1 MKRLFAVVIA
11 VASAAAAFAAWGVA
25 APSEPSLQ
33 GPAGVAPD
41 ARRRLPA
48 LPAEVRQRR
57 RWRIGVK
64 CDTPPFGYTDA
75 NGRNAGLD
83 VEIARW
89 FARFA
94 FGNARRVTFECVTT
108 ASRIPALEARRV
120 DLIIATITWFPSRA
134 QQIDFSTPYYAETG
148 RLLVRR
154 GTSLTLRQLAGKTI
168 TTTGGSI
175 YDSWLQTCFRQT
187 TRLTFQ
193 GTANPLLAL
202 KDGRADAFMY
212 DAGFLLEYVQR
223 DPDVRLTREVFAR
236 APWGIGIRKG
246 ERAMRNWVNSRLNLL
261 RQRDQFRKMLRQH
274 TTPSLFRILRGN
286 VPTPSKTLRYPRA
299 TTQEEMLP
307 CPS

>member
-1 MKRLFAVVIA
+1 MKRLVVA
-11 VASAAAAFAAWGVA
+11 LLAAALVA
-25 APSEPSLQ
+25 AAVSALAMAAKTETSANEPETAA
-33 GPAGVAPD
+33 PAAKR
-41 ARRRLPA
+41 ALPP

-64 CDTPPFGYTDA
+64 CDTPPFGYIDPD
-75 NGRNAGLD
+75 GRNAGLD
-83 VEIARW
+83 VEIGRW

-94 FGNARRVTFECVTT
+94 FGRSNRVTFECVTT
-108 ASRIPALEARRV
+108 ASRIPALEAKRV
-120 DLIIATITWFPSRA
+120 DIIIATITWFPSRA

-154 GTSLTLRQLAGKTI
+154 GTNLTLQQLAGKTI

-212 DAGFLLEYVQR
+212 DAGFLLEYAQR
-223 DPDVRLTREVFAR
+223 DPDVRLTNQVFAR

-246 ERAMRNWVNSRLNLL
+246 ETAMRRWINARLNLL
-261 RQRDQFRKMLRQH
+261 RQRDQFVKILRNH
-274 TTPSLFRILRGN
+274 TTPALYRIVRTN
-286 VPTPSKTLRYPRA
+286 VPRPKKALRYPNAR
-299 TTQEEMLP
+299 TQEEMLP
-307 CPS
+307 CLR